1 VGGPEF
7 KHHVTKKIYAAC
19 FESYMEPISKK
30 IIMPDCKRGTIGG
43 EWAGW
48 GGEKYSVLG
57 DNITKV
63 LYMYIYCI

>member
-1 VGGPEF
+1 
-7 KHHVTKKIYAAC
+7 
-19 FESYMEPISKK
+19 MEPISKK